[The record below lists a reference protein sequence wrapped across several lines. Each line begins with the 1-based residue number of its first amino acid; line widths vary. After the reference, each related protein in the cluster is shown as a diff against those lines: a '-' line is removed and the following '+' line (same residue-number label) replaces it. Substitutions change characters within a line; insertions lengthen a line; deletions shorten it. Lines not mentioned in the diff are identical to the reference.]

1 MNNPN
6 NVFNPGK
13 YLEYPALAASSA
25 RFAYE
30 DGGSNFVKNVWSEH
44 SVLIQA

>member
-1 MNNPN
+1 MTVPN

-13 YLEYPALAASSA
+13 CLEYPALAASSA
-25 RFAYE
+25 RSAYE
-30 DGGSNFVKNVWSEH
+30 DGGSNLVKNVWSEH